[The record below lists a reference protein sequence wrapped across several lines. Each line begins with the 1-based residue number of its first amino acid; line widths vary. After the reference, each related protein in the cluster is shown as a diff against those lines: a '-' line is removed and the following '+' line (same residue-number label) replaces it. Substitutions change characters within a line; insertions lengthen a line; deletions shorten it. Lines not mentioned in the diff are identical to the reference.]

1 VIVICVPVIVRIA
14 TRTGPVFGAREN
26 WTMPSPAPD
35 APCVIVM
42 KLALLV
48 AVQVQVFDVLTEIE
62 ADPPEAGNVV
72 VVTPV
77 MIWQPVVGPVE
88 DDDVEFL
95 SQAAAVERNRIA
107 ETVTSVRR
115 E

>member
-1 VIVICVPVIVRIA
+1 
-14 TRTGPVFGAREN
+14 
-26 WTMPSPAPD
+26 
-35 APCVIVM
+35 M

-48 AVQVQVFDVLTEIE
+48 AVHVQVFDVLTEIE
-62 ADPPEAGNVV
+62 AEPPEAGNVV

-77 MIWQPVVGPVE
+77 MIWQPDVGPV

-95 SQAAAVERNRIA
+95 SSQAAAAKRNRIA

>member
-1 VIVICVPVIVRIA
+1 
-14 TRTGPVFGAREN
+14 
-26 WTMPSPAPD
+26 
-35 APCVIVM
+35 M

-62 ADPPEAGNVV
+62 AEPPEAGNVV

-88 DDDVEFL
+88 EPDDDVEFL
-95 SQAAAVERNRIA
+95 SSQAAAAKRNRIA

>member
-1 VIVICVPVIVRIA
+1 MVIWVPVIVRIA

-26 WTMPSPAPD
+26 WTMASPAPD
-35 APCVIVM
+35 APCVTVM

-48 AVQVQVFDVLTEIE
+48 AVQVQVFDVPTEIE

-77 MIWQPVVGPVE
+77 MIWQPVVGPV
-88 DDDVEFL
+88 DDVEFL
-95 SQAAAVERNRIA
+95 LSLQAAAAKRNRIA